1 MSGLKIE
8 RTVSFQ
14 VEGPRDSYCATTY
27 NRADAVLVKK
37 LATTIPNLRCLK
49 EGSKQP
55 RGIYIYKRLG
65 NKRYP
70 LVEVYDPR
78 LAAKVRANLH
88 QIKGD

>member
-1 MSGLKIE
+1 
-8 RTVSFQ
+8 
-14 VEGPRDSYCATTY
+14 
-27 NRADAVLVKK
+27 LVKK
-37 LATTIPNLRCLK
+37 LAASIPNLQCLA
-49 EGSKQP
+49 EGSKRQP

-78 LAAKVRANLH
+78 LAAKVRTNLH